1 LRASD
6 VAFPRAVTTYRAFA
20 ASVAG
25 EAFRHGLHLKSLHFA
40 RASDTGFTLHNRHS
54 LTD

>member
-25 EAFRHGLHLKSLHFA
+25 EAFRHGLHLKSDHFA
-40 RASDTGFTLHNRHS
+40 RAADTGFTLHNRHS